1 MHRFYLAQK
10 ITGKTTS
17 ITDSEQVHHLKDVL
31 RLKVGDKVTL
41 FDSEGSEV
49 GCRIMSLEKKQVNL
63 EVNSRTE
70 PETGKVTIAIG
81 CAVPKGPKMDDI
93 IDKLTQLGVDI
104 IIPLLTERVIVKL
117 EENKENRLERWRKIA
132 LSAAEQSQRNRLPS
146 ISPITT
152 FKDLIQEAAKY
163 DLKLIPNL
171 EGARKSIRAVIP
183 YPLPSSIL
191 VLIGPEGDFSPEEV
205 LEAQQAGFIPVSFG
219 NNILRV
225 DTAAIAAAA
234 YLRFSLV

>member
-10 ITGKTTS
+10 ITDKTTS

-31 RLKVGDKVTL
+31 RLKAGDKVTL
-41 FDSEGSEV
+41 FDSEGAEF
-49 GCRIMSLEKKQVNL
+49 GCQILSLEKKQVNL

-70 PETGKVTIAIG
+70 PQTGKVIIAIG
-81 CAVPKGPKMDDI
+81 CAIPKGPKMDDI
-93 IDKLTQLGVDI
+93 VDKLTQLGVDI

-117 EENKENRLERWRKIA
+117 EENKENRLERWRKIS

-146 ISPITT
+146 IFPVTT
-152 FKDLIQEAAKY
+152 FKDIIKEAVKFE
-163 DLKLIPNL
+163 LRLIPNL
-171 EGARKSIRAVIP
+171 EGERKNIRAVIP
-183 YPLPSSIL
+183 SPLPSSIL
-191 VLIGPEGDFSPEEV
+191 VLIGPEGDFSPQEV
-205 LEAQQAGFIPVSFG
+205 LEAQQASFIPVSFG

-225 DTAAIAAAA
+225 DTAAIAIAA